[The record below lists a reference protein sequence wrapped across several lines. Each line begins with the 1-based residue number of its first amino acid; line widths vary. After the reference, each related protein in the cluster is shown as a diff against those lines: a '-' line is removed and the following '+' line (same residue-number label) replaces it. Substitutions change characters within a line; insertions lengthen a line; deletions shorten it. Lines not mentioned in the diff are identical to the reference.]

1 VVLGWLLIVLA
12 MEQLSVALGVPS
24 EAIVALQVP
33 VAVLTFIAAGQV
45 ITGFWLSVTVTVCVQ
60 VVVLLLAS
68 VTVQVTR
75 LEPKV

>member
-1 VVLGWLLIVLA
+1 VLA

-45 ITGFWLSVTVTVCVQ
+45 IIGFWLSVTVTVCVQ